1 MQPSEQLWCEWQRV
15 WEREQQ
21 LSWARLKVRE
31 RESSKSGA
39 SLGWLPSVALS
50 NSTRQQQKQ
59 MVIRAEINNSKNNIK
74 QQLFTLFC
82 VQLFSLS
89 GWKNKGSG
97 VDIVSYLCLYL
108 QLLLC
113 ASVCSA
119 CVCVCVCVVCDF
131 CEVKTSQIKRTS
143 AHIAQIIIIIL
154 IIIIKAIKTIK
165 TSQCLVDARS
175 DAN

>member
-1 MQPSEQLWCEWQRV
+1 MQPSEQLWCERQRV

-97 VDIVSYLCLYL
+97 GDIVSYLCLYL

-119 CVCVCVCVVCDF
+119 CVCVCVVCDF

-143 AHIAQIIIIIL
+143 AHIAQIIIIIF

>member
-1 MQPSEQLWCEWQRV
+1 MQPSEQLWCERQRV

-21 LSWARLKVRE
+21 LSWARLKVWE

-97 VDIVSYLCLYL
+97 GDIVSYLFLYL

-119 CVCVCVCVVCDF
+119 CVCVRCLWF
-131 CEVKTSQIKRTS
+131 LWGENLANKTHLSTYCTDNNNNI
-143 AHIAQIIIIIL
+143 
-154 IIIIKAIKTIK
+154 
-165 TSQCLVDARS
+165 
-175 DAN
+175 NNNN